1 MTLGLRRV
9 SCIHKPAQQHGS
21 GCPSGHRDG
30 PAGGQEGRAGES
42 RGSGGRTEAGV
53 GTALCGCSRE
63 AGDRQDPCGL
73 QLSGSRRWVQV
84 RGAEGTI
91 AGRGLAVPAPALSPP
106 VPLHEPAEPQP
117 RRQREGQR
125 SPTLARFRR
134 EPSRLLP
141 GGGSHA
147 AADGAARPVPLPV
160 CQDARWALEPS
171 SSSSQPRLCQVVA
184 QDQEAPLRG

>member
-1 MTLGLRRV
+1 MKIILVQCSLECLVLMTYSSVCLGMTLGLRRV

-21 GCPSGHRDG
+21 GCPSGRRDG

-53 GTALCGCSRE
+53 GTALCGCSHE
-63 AGDRQDPCGL
+63 AGDRQDPRGL

-106 VPLHEPAEPQP
+106 VPLHKPAEPQP
-117 RRQREGQR
+117 CRQREGQL
-125 SPTLARFRR
+125 SPLQPNTGQVQARALQAPFRGR
-134 EPSRLLP
+134 EPC
-141 GGGSHA
+141 G
-147 AADGAARPVPLPV
+147 
-160 CQDARWALEPS
+160 C
-171 SSSSQPRLCQVVA
+171 
-184 QDQEAPLRG
+184 